1 MDCGSA
7 SAVAAAAADAP
18 GRAGR
23 WDDGGVTD
31 SEFTLIPE
39 RTQLLSGRK
48 ALVTGADSGIGQGVA
63 YELAAHGAAVAVNY
77 LADATVAEG
86 MVERIE
92 RGGGRAI
99 AVQMDV
105 SSEDDVVRAFAAA
118 RQAFGGLDLLVNNA
132 GVEKPFPLVDMPL
145 EWWRRVID
153 VNLTGA
159 FLCAREAARV
169 MLAAGARGAIVN
181 ITSVH
186 EVIPWERFSHYCAS
200 KGGEKLFAQSIAR
213 ELAPHGI
220 RVVSVAPGAIAT
232 PINADVLADPE
243 RKAVVEAEIPYGR
256 WGEVAD
262 VARAV
267 AWVASDEAEYIVG
280 STIFVDGG
288 MTLYPR
294 FV

>member
-1 MDCGSA
+1 M
-7 SAVAAAAADAP
+7 AD
-18 GRAGR
+18 
-23 WDDGGVTD
+23 
-31 SEFTLIPE
+31 LK
-39 RTQLLSGRK
+39 GRK
-48 ALVTGADSGIGQGVA
+48 ALVTGADSGIGQGIA
-63 YELAAHGAAVAVNY
+63 LELAARGAAVAVNY
-77 LADATVAEG
+77 LSDATVAEG
-86 MVERIE
+86 MIQRIKQS
-92 RGGGRAI
+92 GGRAI

-105 SSEDDVVRAFAAA
+105 SSEEDVIRAFGEA

-132 GVEKPFPLVDMPL
+132 GIEKPFPLVDMPL
-145 EWWRRVID
+145 EWWRRVLD

-159 FLCAREAARV
+159 FLCAREAARI
-169 MLAAGARGAIVN
+169 MLADGARGAIVN

-186 EVIPWERFSHYCAS
+186 ELIPWERFSHYCAS
-200 KGGEKLFAQSIAR
+200 KGGEKLFTQSIAR

-232 PINADVLADPE
+232 PINADVLADPK
-243 RKAVVEAEIPYGR
+243 RKADVESEIPSGR

-267 AWVASDEAEYIVG
+267 AWVASDEADYVVG

-294 FV
+294 FA

>member
-1 MDCGSA
+1 M
-7 SAVAAAAADAP
+7 
-18 GRAGR
+18 
-23 WDDGGVTD
+23 TD
-31 SEFTLIPE
+31 PAFTPLAEPA
-39 RTQLLSGRK
+39 RLLGGRK
-48 ALVTGADSGIGQGVA
+48 ALVTGADSGIGRGIA
-63 YELAAHGAAVAVNY
+63 FELAAHGAAVAVNY
-77 LADATVAEG
+77 LSDSSVAEH
-86 MVERIE
+86 MVAQIE
-92 RGGGRAI
+92 RSGGRAI

-105 SSEDDVVRAFAAA
+105 ASEHDVVQAIAKA
-118 RQAFGGLDLLVNNA
+118 REAFGGLDLLVNNA
-132 GVEKPFPLVDMPL
+132 GIEKQFLLVDMPL

-159 FLCAREAARV
+159 FLCAREAARI
-169 MLAAGARGAIVN
+169 MLADGVPGAIVN

-186 EVIPWERFSHYCAS
+186 EVIPWEGFSHYCAS
-200 KGGEKLFAQSIAR
+200 KGGEKLFTQSIAR

-232 PINADVLADPE
+232 PINADVLDDPK
-243 RKAVVEAEIPYGR
+243 RKAEVEAEIPYGR

-267 AWVASDEAEYIVG
+267 AWVASEQADYVVG

>member
-1 MDCGSA
+1 MAESA
-7 SAVAAAAADAP
+7 FRPLPEAA
-18 GRAGR
+18 R
-23 WDDGGVTD
+23 
-31 SEFTLIPE
+31 
-39 RTQLLSGRK
+39 LLSGRK

-63 YELAAHGAAVAVNY
+63 FELAAHGAAVAVNY
-77 LADATVAEG
+77 LSDPAVAED
-86 MVERIE
+86 MVARIE
-92 RGGGRAI
+92 HAGGRAI

-105 SSEDDVVRAFAAA
+105 SSEDDVIRAIGEI
-118 RQAFGGLDLLVNNA
+118 REAFGGLDLLVNNA
-132 GVEKPFPLVDMPL
+132 GVEKRFLLVDMPL

-169 MLAAGARGAIVN
+169 MLADGARGAIVN
-181 ITSVH
+181 VTSVH
-186 EVIPWERFSHYCAS
+186 EVVPWEGFSHYCAS

-232 PINADVLADPE
+232 PINTDVLADPE
-243 RKAVVEAEIPYGR
+243 SKAAVEAEIPYGR

-267 AWVASDEAEYIVG
+267 AWVASEEADYVVG
-280 STIFVDGG
+280 STVFVDGG